1 MVRIF
6 HDFFNELRAE
16 DIIFCNWK
24 GHHQVNENLEGEGDL
39 DIFTPLASKKK
50 FEEIATEGG
59 FKRVLSYQAEH
70 PFIEHF
76 YGFDV
81 DTLKFVHLHVY
92 FKIVTGEHISKNYM
106 LPLENY
112 LTRNLDFNFLLPT
125 INENAKLNIF
135 LIRYFLKIGSLF
147 GLVQY
152 FREREK
158 YSNEWSS
165 MVHTSNDDIIDLN
178 LSNEILQEMKT
189 TYLSSS
195 PLSKLILSLR
205 IKKRLKKFRR
215 RPFFNHQLFN
225 IRNISFRLLN
235 KFFFRKKKLLDPG
248 LLIAICGLDGSGKSS
263 LVLELKKSFSK
274 DFSVK
279 VFHLGR
285 PSSSLLTIFFNFP
298 IRIYS
303 VIRRINPKRDKKNMI
318 DEIKRTSNLQAFRS
332 LLLAYDR
339 SRESLRAR
347 KYSQSGYLVVCDRYP
362 GILHGKMDSPRII
375 LDEDRGSFYQF
386 CYEKEKQL
394 YGSIQPADAIFHLSV
409 PFNISIERNN
419 NRVKFGKETEE
430 ELRQRFAL
438 NENARFLADEYNFI
452 DATLPFREVTTQ
464 VSQSIWNLRI

>member
-1 MVRIF
+1 MIRIF
-6 HDFFNELRAE
+6 HDFFSALRAE
-16 DIIFCNWK
+16 NITFCNWK
-24 GHHQVNENLEGEGDL
+24 GYHQVNENLEGEGDI
-39 DIFTPLASKKK
+39 DIFTPLVSKKK
-50 FEEIATEGG
+50 FEEIATKQG

-81 DTLKFVHLHVY
+81 GTLKFVHLHVY

-106 LPLENY
+106 LPLEDY
-112 LTRNLDFNFLLPT
+112 LTRNLDSNLLLPT
-125 INENAKLNIF
+125 LNEKAKLNIF

-158 YSNEWSS
+158 YSSEWSS
-165 MVHTSNDDIIDLN
+165 MGHTSNDDIVDLN

-195 PLSKLILSLR
+195 PLDKLILSFR
-205 IKKRLKKFRR
+205 VKRRLKKFRR
-215 RPFFNHQLFN
+215 RLFFDHQLFN
-225 IRNISFRLLN
+225 IRNMSFRLLN

-263 LVLELKKSFSK
+263 LVLELSKSFSK

-285 PSSSLLTIFFNFP
+285 PSSNLLTIFFNFP

-303 VIRRINPKRDKKNMI
+303 VISRINLKRDKKNMI
-318 DEIKRTSNLQAFRS
+318 AETKRSSNLQAFRS

-362 GILHGKMDSPRII
+362 GILHGKMDSPRIN

-386 CYEKEKQL
+386 CYKKEKQL

-409 PFNISIERNN
+409 PLNISIERNN

-438 NENARFLADEYNFI
+438 NEDARFLADEYNLI